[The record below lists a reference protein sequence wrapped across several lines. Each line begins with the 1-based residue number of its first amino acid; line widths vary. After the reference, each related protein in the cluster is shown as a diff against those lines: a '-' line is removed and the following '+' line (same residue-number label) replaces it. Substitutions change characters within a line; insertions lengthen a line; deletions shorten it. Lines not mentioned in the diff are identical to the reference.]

1 MMYIRQFE
9 QKQTTIKRKKK
20 KKKKENTPPVYSVF
34 LTYKYIKLKD
44 THSHTH
50 RSF

>member
-1 MMYIRQFE
+1 MMYIRHFE

-20 KKKKENTPPVYSVF
+20 KENTPLYIVFF

-44 THSHTH
+44 TRSHTY